1 MDYNS
6 PIIFKDNKCLYC
18 GSKCNNSLECCVVDI
33 FLCSNCP
40 GIAMF
45 EVWKTTNE
53 VSQIYLHSITTD
65 KNYINKNYAIR
76 IYPERKIT
84 INKII
89 IEYLPKWSLPPS
101 SNYYYYYY
109 KHTLKLMEIYK
120 ENIHLQLN
128 KYWNINP
135 LNSSEK
141 LKILLTFI

>member
-1 MDYNS
+1 
-6 PIIFKDNKCLYC
+6 
-18 GSKCNNSLECCVVDI
+18 
-33 FLCSNCP
+33 
-40 GIAMF
+40 
-45 EVWKTTNE
+45 
-53 VSQIYLHSITTD
+53 
-65 KNYINKNYAIR
+65 
-76 IYPERKIT
+76 
-84 INKII
+84 
-89 IEYLPKWSLPPS
+89 LPKWSLPPS